1 MQSTSPASQTRSQ
14 RIVLAR
20 LLCIFGMIYVHVPL
34 LDVRVHYAVSNG
46 FFDFEFLRAFIIEG
60 YGRTSAC
67 LLSVV
72 SGYLVAKTLKGN
84 SFSIKRFYQRRFKS
98 IIVPMLL
105 WGLLTTLVFS
115 IVSLLQT
122 TFLHEVCGFDRQR
135 LISCINVVFH
145 LTEMGQGPT
154 MHLAFLR
161 DLFVCMLLAPVLI
174 VLLRQAPALLLV
186 VLTVVYLLDIESFI
200 ILSPLVLLGFS
211 AGILI
216 GLHHL
221 RIDWVD
227 KLWLLWAGMA
237 TLMTLLIIAFDHGQL
252 PDLQKAFSDQ
262 SLDAKE
268 SLLYPLSR
276 FFGALTIW
284 TVTAKLVTIRYF
296 RISATL
302 EPYLFFA
309 FCAHPLMLSIMQTA
323 ATGLLAPA
331 LVTVAYP
338 FWFVIAPAVVI
349 LVTQA
354 CTIMCSVFVPAV
366 LEKITGGRWAA
377 TPGRPS
383 EENDLV
389 PSSAR

>member
-1 MQSTSPASQTRSQ
+1 
-14 RIVLAR
+14 
-20 LLCIFGMIYVHVPL
+20 MIYVHVPL
-34 LDVRVHYAVSNG
+34 LDAKMHYSVSNG

-72 SGYLVAKTLKGN
+72 SGYLVAKTLKGD
-84 SFSIKRFYQRRFKS
+84 SFSIRSFYQRRFKT
-98 IIVPMLL
+98 IFVPMLL

-115 IVSLLQT
+115 FVSLIQT
-122 TFLHEVCGFDRQR
+122 TFLHEVCGFDRQHI
-135 LISCINVVFH
+135 ISCMNVVFH

-161 DLFVCMLLAPVLI
+161 DLSVCMLLAPVLI
-174 VLLRQAPALLLV
+174 VLVRQAPALLMI

-200 ILSPLVLLGFS
+200 ILRPLVLLGFS

-221 RIDWVD
+221 RTDWVD

-252 PDLQKAFSDQ
+252 PDLQKVFGDR

-276 FFGALTIW
+276 LFGALTIW
-284 TVTAKLVTIRYF
+284 TITAKLVTIKYF
-296 RISATL
+296 RISERL

-309 FCAHPLMLSIMQTA
+309 FCAHPLMLSIMQTV
-323 ATGLLAPA
+323 ATGLLTTAS
-331 LVTVAYP
+331 VVNAYP
-338 FWFVIAPAVVI
+338 FWFVTAPAVVI
-349 LVTQA
+349 LVAQV
-354 CTIMCSVFVPAV
+354 CTMMCSVFVPAV

-377 TPGRPS
+377 TPDRS
-383 EENDLV
+383 LEENDLV